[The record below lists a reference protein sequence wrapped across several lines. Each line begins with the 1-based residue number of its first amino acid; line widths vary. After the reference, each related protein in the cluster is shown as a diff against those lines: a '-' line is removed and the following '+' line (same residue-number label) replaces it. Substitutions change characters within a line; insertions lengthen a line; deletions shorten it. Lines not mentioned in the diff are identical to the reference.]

1 MNLLDY
7 LKSFFCE
14 ENLIVIEEL
23 KKQIIEK
30 AQQNLAQAKAIAKHL
45 KQTEY
50 LEKEND
56 TLLGENEELKAHV
69 PLIYSPSK
77 TISHSWTFEK
87 EKHQV
92 PLQDF
97 IQPHLVEIH
106 EALKKK
112 KLYIKNESE
121 IDVKVPKIVQVMKN
135 LLKGYKLDESNFGQK
150 ERWLFPIETIKH
162 GYDDCEGYTN
172 VIVSGLIA
180 SNPVLMTPRTFAVGG
195 KTYNGIGHQTVAVF
209 DSTGIQRHLNSTSPF
224 TLKKDLKNY
233 AEYNNDSTDRWNH
246 EIVWWSFN
254 NIVAESELDKD
265 SIESYIYEFD
275 SKNPD
280 NVQLNTYTELR
291 NVIQVANTKGLGR
304 VQNCI
309 IEIEGRIYQ
318 GNKAGVV
325 NIKIPDSLINEE
337 VEIKY
342 SKEGFKTRTYK
353 RTFEKGKTTSF
364 VVTLYRGT
372 N

>member
-1 MNLLDY
+1 MTLFDY
-7 LKSFFCE
+7 FKSFFCE

-224 TLKKDLKNY
+224 NLEKNLQDY
-233 AEYNNDSTDRWNH
+233 AIFNADETDHWNIKEIWWAYNNISAT
-246 EIVWWSFN
+246 
-254 NIVAESELDKD
+254 ATLDKD
-265 SIESYIYEFD
+265 SIESYIYEFA
-275 SKNPD
+275 SNKPD
-280 NVQLNTYTELR
+280 PIQTNDYTELR
-291 NVIQVANTKGLGR
+291 NVVQVANTSGLEK
-304 VQNCI
+304 VKYCVV
-309 IEIEGRIYQ
+309 EIDGRIYQ
-318 GNKAGVV
+318 GNNAGIVY
-325 NIKIPDSLINEE
+325 IKIPDSIADIW
-337 VEIKY
+337 VTVKY
-342 SKEGFKTRTYK
+342 SSEGFKTREFRK
-353 RTFEKGKTTSF
+353 VFEKGKTTSF
-364 VVTLYRGT
+364 IVTLYRGS